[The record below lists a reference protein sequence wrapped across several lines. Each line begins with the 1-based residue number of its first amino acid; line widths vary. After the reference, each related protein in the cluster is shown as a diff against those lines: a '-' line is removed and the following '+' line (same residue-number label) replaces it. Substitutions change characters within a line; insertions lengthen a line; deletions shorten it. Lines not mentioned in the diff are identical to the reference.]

1 MRAATHDAGVHVA
14 PLQAALLEDPLAFLW
29 AEHARQRV
37 LLGHLERIAR
47 APEARGARQL
57 ASALL
62 HWLTRELPTHIA
74 DEELSLY
81 PRLRAHDSSGI
92 LARLSR
98 EHARDR
104 APARRLVGDLARVAA
119 GERPGAGFVE
129 EALRFAAHHRAH
141 LATEERE
148 VTPLARRAL
157 DPSATAALAAEMAER
172 RAG

>member
-1 MRAATHDAGVHVA
+1 MRAAIDEGAHVA
-14 PLQAALLEDPLAFLW
+14 PLQAALLEDPIAFLW

-81 PRLRAHDSSGI
+81 PRLRAHDAQGV
-92 LARLSR
+92 LAKLSR
-98 EHARDR
+98 EHVRDR
-104 APARRLVGDLARVAA
+104 APARRLAGGLARIVA
-119 GERPGAGFVE
+119 GEAPGAEFAA
-129 EALRFAAHHRAH
+129 EALRFAAQHRAH
-141 LATEERE
+141 LTTEERE

-157 DPSATAALAAEMAER
+157 DPAATAALAAEMAER
-172 RAG
+172 RG